1 MTEWLKYF
9 FGNFFNKKYVDQ
21 SATRSYG
28 NCLLAFLLAMLLL
41 LVTFSS
47 ATTMA
52 FPSHYDKSDE
62 FHAYYHGLF
71 DGDNALSL
79 SLESGAMSASIGGK
93 TADSVQVNTY
103 TSSADR
109 ELYSD
114 GKYNLIVDTR
124 NITNLYNDCTVE
136 FVNTKNADD
145 VLTYEEYKALS
156 STDASNYSATL
167 KMSENAIEFTEEKI
181 AAYADFVEA
190 NGDEKAK
197 ASLAE
202 LEQNGVV
209 PAEKYA
215 DMYKLYYSTKYGS
228 FGTSFSRAPTMRNY
242 YISTYLA
249 SDGNGGSRYENYVII
264 LHDIAFFDWRTND
277 GLLVSVTGYYSGDGM
292 QIDGEHIENA
302 DKLVTSLYKANTNAV
317 WINYFLNIGRTA
329 LLLVICWVVIAIVA
343 TVVGFVA
350 KSDVLGSFGGQ
361 FKTIGGFWLGALIP
375 SVVFIVIAA
384 FFMSQTNTFYIG
396 MGLMLATVLVRS
408 IVHYVAVMIEE
419 HKQKLVG
426 ESNGQGDDG
435 AEEE

>member
-9 FGNFFNKKYVDQ
+9 FGNFFNKKYADQ
-21 SATRSYG
+21 SANRSYG
-28 NCLLAFLLAMLLL
+28 NCLLAFLLAMFLL

-47 ATTMA
+47 ATTIA
-52 FPSHYDKSDE
+52 FPSHYNKSGE

-79 SLESGAMSASIGGK
+79 SLNGGVMSASIGDNA
-93 TADSVQVNTY
+93 ADTVQINTY
-103 TSSADR
+103 TSDVDR
-109 ELYSD
+109 RMYSD

-124 NITNLYNDCTVE
+124 DITNLYNDCTVE

-156 STDASNYSATL
+156 STDAGNYSATL
-167 KMSENAIEFTEEKI
+167 KMSENAIEFTAEKI
-181 AAYADFVEA
+181 ADYADFVAA

-197 ASLAE
+197 ASLAK
-202 LEQNGVV
+202 LKQNDVV

-215 DMYKLYYSTKYGS
+215 DMYKLYYSTKYGG

-242 YISTYLA
+242 YILTYLA
-249 SDGNGGSRYENYVII
+249 SDGKGGSRYENYVII
-264 LHDIAFFDWRTND
+264 LRDIAFFDWRTND
-277 GLLVSVTGYYSGDGM
+277 GLLVSVTGYYNGDGM
-292 QIDGEHIENA
+292 QIDGKNIENA

-329 LLLVICWVVIAIVA
+329 LLLAICWVIIAIVVN
-343 TVVGFVA
+343 VVGFVV
-350 KSDVLGSFGGQ
+350 KSDVLGGFGRQ

-396 MGLMLATVLVRS
+396 MGLMLATVAVRS
-408 IVHYVAVMIEE
+408 IVHYAAVLIEE
-419 HKQKLVG
+419 HKQKLAG
-426 ESNGQGDDG
+426 EIDEQSSDG
-435 AEEE
+435 AEE